1 MLGEMREK
9 EILPDLQSALVQLGG
24 IQLDMAGKLPT
35 SDESGWFTPPSQLPA
50 NNNTN
55 TLKYTVK
62 RKMNN
67 TCAFLRLS
75 G

>member
-35 SDESGWFTPPSQLPA
+35 SDEIVAGLPHQVSCLQTTTQIHSSTPL
-50 NNNTN
+50 NE
-55 TLKYTVK
+55 
-62 RKMNN
+62 R
-67 TCAFLRLS
+67 
-75 G
+75 